1 MKHTVYLETTIFSYL
16 TARLST
22 DLIVAGHQ
30 KITQVWWE
38 ERRPL
43 FDMYISQVVLN
54 EISRGDKQAAEKRLA
69 QSMDIPLIAI
79 NQAARILTKALLDK
93 GGLPAKAEIDA
104 LHIAIAATNNIDFLL
119 TWNCTHIANA
129 MARPKIEQ
137 IIHEAG
143 FKPPIISTPEEL

>member
-1 MKHTVYLETTIFSYL
+1 
-16 TARLST
+16 
-22 DLIVAGHQ
+22 
-30 KITQVWWE
+30 
-38 ERRPL
+38 
-43 FDMYISQVVLN
+43 
-54 EISRGDKQAAEKRLA
+54 
-69 QSMDIPLIAI
+69 MDIPLIAI